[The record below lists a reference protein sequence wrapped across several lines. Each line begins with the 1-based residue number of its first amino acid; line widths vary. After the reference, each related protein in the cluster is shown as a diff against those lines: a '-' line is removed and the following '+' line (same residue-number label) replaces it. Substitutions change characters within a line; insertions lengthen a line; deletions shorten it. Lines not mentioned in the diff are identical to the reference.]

1 MTVSLTRTPLVTR
14 QDMRKVVQ
22 EENPG
27 VTFGEVGKLLGA
39 KWQEA
44 DEKTKKACA
53 RPVCASHA
61 ARCTRARRFAGSGG
75 CSLPLHEGFALG
87 RLPRPR
93 LGPLGSRI
101 RRPRHPA
108 ATAGCVA
115 RGQGGGRAGR
125 AGGWAPGD
133 VGRPTAG
140 AQGPPSP
147 ALSPSHAVSPASWA
161 CAEVRRPGRGRQEA
175 LRARHGRVRA
185 RACAAQ
191 RGWDGMPSRVV

>member
-75 CSLPLHEGFALG
+75 CSLPLYERALPWG
-87 RLPRPR
+87 DSRGPGWAR
-93 LGPLGSRI
+93 LGPAFAGLATQ
-101 RRPRHPA
+101 PPLPA
-108 ATAGCVA
+108 VWHAA
-115 RGQGGGRAGR
+115 RAAAGRAGR
-125 AGGWAPGD
+125 VD
-133 VGRPTAG
+133 
-140 AQGPPSP
+140 
-147 ALSPSHAVSPASWA
+147 
-161 CAEVRRPGRGRQEA
+161 GRQET
-175 LRARHGRVRA
+175 LGVQLPGH
-185 RACAAQ
+185 
-191 RGWDGMPSRVV
+191 RGPRRLL